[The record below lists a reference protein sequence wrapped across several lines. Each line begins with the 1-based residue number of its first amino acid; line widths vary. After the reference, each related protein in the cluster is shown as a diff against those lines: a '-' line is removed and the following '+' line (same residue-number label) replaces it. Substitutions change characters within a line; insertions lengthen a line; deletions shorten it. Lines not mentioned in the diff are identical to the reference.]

1 MLVDKDLITVWKK
14 KKKKKKK
21 IGATVTKDEFVLSLC
36 LSATERIQTKETPG
50 DK

>member
-1 MLVDKDLITVWKK
+1 MLVNKDLFTVW

-21 IGATVTKDEFVLSLC
+21 IGATITKDEFVLSLC

>member
-1 MLVDKDLITVWKK
+1 MLVDKDLFTVL

-21 IGATVTKDEFVLSLC
+21 IGATITKDEFVLSLC

>member
-1 MLVDKDLITVWKK
+1 MMVDKDLFTVW
-14 KKKKKKK
+14 KKK
-21 IGATVTKDEFVLSLC
+21 IGATITKDEFVLSLC

>member
-1 MLVDKDLITVWKK
+1 MLVNKDLFTVW
-14 KKKKKKK
+14 KKKKKK
-21 IGATVTKDEFVLSLC
+21 IGATITKDEFVLSLC

>member
-1 MLVDKDLITVWKK
+1 MLVDKDLFTVEKK
-14 KKKKKKK
+14 KKR
-21 IGATVTKDEFVLSLC
+21 IGATITKDEFVLSLC

>member
-1 MLVDKDLITVWKK
+1 MLVDKDLFTVWKK
-14 KKKKKKK
+14 KKR
-21 IGATVTKDEFVLSLC
+21 IGATITKDEFVLSLC